1 MRPDAASA
9 RPPEPPLL
17 QVRFGQQQLAKYP
30 GGRAGGGFE
39 EEEHHYQDDLVLLS
53 RDTPFNLSFSSY
65 FALHLIAVDD
75 PVLLTIAMAQR
86 AVADKVLARAVA
98 RGFSTS
104 ARVCDQPQAI
114 KPTTDPQTGKPAN
127 PNPPPRSAATTQHPG
142 AKAIQQSS
150 PSYSPEPRK
159 PNAPPVPSQYS
170 EVTKKLVFGLA
181 RLFGHDTRSSRAIR
195 VTSDLYD
202 RCAEVWDSD
211 AEFWQRGERQNR
223 QKTDE

>member
-1 MRPDAASA
+1 M
-9 RPPEPPLL
+9 
-17 QVRFGQQQLAKYP
+17 
-30 GGRAGGGFE
+30 
-39 EEEHHYQDDLVLLS
+39 LLS
-53 RDTPFNLSFSSY
+53 RDTSSNFSFSSY
-65 FALHLIAVDD
+65 FALHLTVVGDFI
-75 PVLLTIAMAQR
+75 LFIAMAQR
-86 AVADKVLARAVA
+86 AVTDKALARAVA

-127 PNPPPRSAATTQHPG
+127 PNPPPRAAATTQHPG
-142 AKAIQQSS
+142 AKATQQSS
-150 PSYSPEPRK
+150 PSYSPEARK

-211 AEFWQRGERQNR
+211 AEFWQRGEQQNR
-223 QKTDE
+223 QRLTERLELTVSIIAI